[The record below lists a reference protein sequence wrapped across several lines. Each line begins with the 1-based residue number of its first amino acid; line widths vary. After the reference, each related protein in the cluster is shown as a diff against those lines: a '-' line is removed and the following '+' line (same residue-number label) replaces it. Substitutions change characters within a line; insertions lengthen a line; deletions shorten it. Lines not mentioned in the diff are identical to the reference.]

1 MTGRRPSDR
10 TEPAAPATVALS
22 LSHAV
27 AAAAGARG
35 QRGTSLIEL
44 MIGLVVLMVVM
55 GVALPNA
62 ATLIGRFFTRS
73 GAEDLLYAADLAR
86 SRARAQRLAYSL
98 SVGGLGVDGEL
109 MNITVRRG
117 TSSACSSAIGG
128 GSTVAYTSDWGKN
141 NPRGNP
147 DIAVLRRAPKEL
159 GNSGMT
165 VCFKPDGRV
174 VRGDTEMP
182 FSPPAPGFL
191 AGDCYFELTRV
202 HGTTPVGDI
211 LQVQIGYNGSSAL
224 THGHNLGALQGS
236 GG

>member
-1 MTGRRPSDR
+1 MSEVWPRKER
-10 TEPAAPATVALS
+10 ECAAPAVC
-22 LSHAV
+22 
-27 AAAAGARG
+27 AAGPARVASALAWR

-44 MIGLVVLMVVM
+44 MVGLMVLMVVM
-55 GVALPNA
+55 GVALPSA

-86 SRARAQRLAYSL
+86 SRARAQRLSYSL

-109 MNITVRRG
+109 MHIIVRRG
-117 TSSACSSAIGG
+117 TGSACASAVGG
-128 GSTVAYTSDWGKN
+128 GSTVVYESDWGKD

-159 GNSGMT
+159 GNAGMT

-182 FSPPAPGFL
+182 FSPPTPGYL

-224 THGHNLGALQGS
+224 TYGHDLGALQGA